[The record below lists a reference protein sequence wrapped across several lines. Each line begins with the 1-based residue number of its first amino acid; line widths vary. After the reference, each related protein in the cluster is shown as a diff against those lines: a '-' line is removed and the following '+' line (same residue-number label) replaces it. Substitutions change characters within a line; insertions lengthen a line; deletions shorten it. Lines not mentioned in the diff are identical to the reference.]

1 MLPFPDERTV
11 TNMTD
16 DRFKSEEQL
25 AKEEAYR
32 EYLRLRQEAP
42 KVSITETPY
51 GASEMRRRQK
61 EAAERRAYEESRR
74 EAEQHSSGRRH
85 RRKPSRDARSSS
97 AEADKTRTRRMENPE
112 RAAQGRTEARQAP
125 ASRAGAGTAARA
137 ATGNSSRAAAGTSA
151 GVAAGTRSGQ
161 RSQPRPE
168 RTGRTRTGSHPEA
181 ASGAGNASASAPA
194 GKPPRKKKFRLEREP
209 SPYKRSGSTKSRP
222 LKIAIIVILAIIIG
236 TGVLG
241 MGALA
246 AAASTLGSIGDL
258 DINENALGISSQA
271 KSALK
276 DYKNIAVLGV
286 DTRDMNDDSESR
298 SDAMVVVSIN
308 KETNEVKMFSVFRDT
323 LLYLDDKHGLDKIT
337 HAYSYGGAEA
347 SLYALNRNLD
357 LNIDKTVVINWKM
370 VAEMIDA
377 LGGIEIDVQESELD
391 ELNKYIKSTAKGI
404 DGDKTEVEEPGK
416 QTLNGT
422 QAVTYA
428 RIRKDAVTGDYRRN
442 ERMKI
447 VMATTFQ
454 KAKQADLFTLKK
466 ICDNALPQA
475 KTNMSTG
482 EMMGMALK
490 FRKYN
495 VTSST
500 TGWPYTVGAWIG
512 DPGNGMSAWY
522 GPPQTLASN
531 VTELYEKFFG
541 IEDYEPTEDVQS
553 ISDDIANITG
563 LY

>member
-1 MLPFPDERTV
+1 
-11 TNMTD
+11 MTD
-16 DRFKSEEQL
+16 DRYKSEEQR

-74 EAEQHSSGRRH
+74 EAEQHSSGFR
-85 RRKPSRDARSSS
+85 RRKKASRDASSRNADTRYHETPKARNDGSQQARPHRQSDTASYDRPQGYSGEARRSAPRSRAASQAGQDAARRPVSQEPARRS
-97 AEADKTRTRRMENPE
+97 AGQEAGRRPVRQARPE
-112 RAAQGRTEARQAP
+112 PVREQRAAQGSHAP
-125 ASRAGAGTAARA
+125 
-137 ATGNSSRAAAGTSA
+137 
-151 GVAAGTRSGQ
+151 SG
-161 RSQPRPE
+161 
-168 RTGRTRTGSHPEA
+168 
-181 ASGAGNASASAPA
+181 SG
-194 GKPPRKKKFRLEREP
+194 KILHRKKKREKEP
-209 SPYKRSGSTKSRP
+209 SPYKRPGSKKKP
-222 LKIAIIVILAIIIG
+222 LRIAIIVFLALIVG
-236 TGVLG
+236 TGVLA

-246 AAASTLGSIGDL
+246 AAASTLGSIGDV
-258 DINENALGISSQA
+258 DINKNALGISAQA
-271 KSALK
+271 RDNLK
-276 DYKNIAVLGV
+276 DYENIAVLGV

-298 SDAMVVVSIN
+298 SDAMVIVSIN
-308 KETNEVKMFSVFRDT
+308 KETNDVQMFSVFRDT
-323 LLYLDDKHGLDKIT
+323 LLYLDDDHGLDKIT
-337 HAYSYGGAEA
+337 HAYSYGGAQA

-357 LNIDKTVVINWKM
+357 LNIDETVVINWKM

-404 DGDKTEVEEPGK
+404 DGDKTEVESAGK

-454 KAKQADLFTLKK
+454 KAKQADLMTLKK

-475 KTNMSTG
+475 KTNISTG
-482 EMMGMALK
+482 HMMGMALK

-500 TGWPYTVGAWIG
+500 TGWPYNVGAWIG

-541 IEDYEPTEDVQS
+541 IKDYEPTEDVQS